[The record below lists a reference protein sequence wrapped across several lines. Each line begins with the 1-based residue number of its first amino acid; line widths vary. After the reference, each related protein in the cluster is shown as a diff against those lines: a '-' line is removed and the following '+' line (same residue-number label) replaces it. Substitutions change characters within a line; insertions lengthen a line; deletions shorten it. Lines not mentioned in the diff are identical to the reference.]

1 MDKKVQEIQV
11 LNEQI
16 KKELEAS
23 DAKYRLEIQ

>member
-23 DAKYRLEIQ
+23 DAKYWMEIQ